1 MIKKLT
7 PIGNSHGL
15 VIDKSILEILHI
27 TPDTE
32 LDLSTDGTRLII
44 TPVAAKKRERAP
56 RVPHPPAP
64 KPRRPEPRY
73 GFPKKQPW

>member
-7 PIGNSHGL
+7 AIGNSYGL

-27 TPDTE
+27 TPETE
-32 LDLSTDGTRLII
+32 LDLSTDGTCLII
-44 TPVAAKKRERAP
+44 TPVGTKKRAP
-56 RVPHPPAP
+56 KLPSPPGPP
-64 KPRRPEPRY
+64 KPRRPGPRY